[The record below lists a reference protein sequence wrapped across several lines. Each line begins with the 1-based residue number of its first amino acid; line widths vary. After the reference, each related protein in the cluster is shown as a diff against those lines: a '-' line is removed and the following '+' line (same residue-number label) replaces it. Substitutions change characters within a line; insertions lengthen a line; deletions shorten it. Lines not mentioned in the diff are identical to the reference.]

1 MLESIRQ
8 LTLGI
13 QILKQSQ
20 IMILFKKYET
30 ELLLVLNFLLTTSE
44 AKKTTPVCH
53 NGILKL
59 FNWCEQSNCGKG
71 CQCISKS
78 RVCKQFCSKGYCPA
92 LYCSSPITC
101 FQSIITDT
109 WRLTPKLKDMVSHSP
124 LSHQDCSNGHCE
136 SVIALRYG
144 TKTRSFQSCTEGYC
158 KNIKSFA
165 DTTKQF
171 CGNCKTMSCEGKYS
185 INCTQLCVLNKC
197 EDVVCRAKR
206 CQQTCLH
213 GSSCNLTC
221 TNDVEA
227 CEQKCGEGSTCKM
240 TCNAKSCRQKCGKEG
255 PNCTAERIRYTKPIK
270 TIAATTSSSTIITT
284 LPSSTLSP
292 SSSVSSTYVNY
303 LMLYIFQLLVLLL
316 CR

>member
-1 MLESIRQ
+1 MS
-8 LTLGI
+8 
-13 QILKQSQ
+13 
-20 IMILFKKYET
+20 ET
-30 ELLLVLNFLLTTSE
+30 
-44 AKKTTPVCH
+44 KKTTPVCH

-59 FNWCEQSNCGKG
+59 FNWCEQSSCGNG

-92 LYCSSPITC
+92 LYCSSPTTC

-124 LSHQDCSNGHCE
+124 LSHQDCSNGYCE

-171 CGNCKTMSCEGKYS
+171 CGNCKTMSCEGKYA

-197 EDVVCRAKR
+197 EDVVCRAKS

-213 GSSCNLTC
+213 GSSCNITC
-221 TNDVEA
+221 TNDVEV

-240 TCNAKSCRQKCGKEG
+240 TCNAKLCRQKCGKEG
-255 PNCTAERIRYTKPIK
+255 TNCKIERIKYTKPTKLTAVTTKKATIK
-270 TIAATTSSSTIITT
+270 TATSSSVATTTI

-292 SSSVSSTYVNY
+292 SSGVSNTNVKCII
-303 LMLYIFQLLVLLL
+303 LYIFLLLVLLV
-316 CR
+316 CT

>member
-1 MLESIRQ
+1 
-8 LTLGI
+8 
-13 QILKQSQ
+13 
-20 IMILFKKYET
+20 MILFKKYET

-270 TIAATTSSSTIITT
+270 TTAVTTTKAAIATTISSSSTIITT

>member
-71 CQCISKS
+71 CQCITKS

-101 FQSIITDT
+101 FQNIITDT

-136 SVIALRYG
+136 SVIALRHG

-185 INCTQLCVLNKC
+185 TNCTQLCVLNKC

-292 SSSVSSTYVNY
+292 SSSVSSTYVNC

-316 CR
+316 